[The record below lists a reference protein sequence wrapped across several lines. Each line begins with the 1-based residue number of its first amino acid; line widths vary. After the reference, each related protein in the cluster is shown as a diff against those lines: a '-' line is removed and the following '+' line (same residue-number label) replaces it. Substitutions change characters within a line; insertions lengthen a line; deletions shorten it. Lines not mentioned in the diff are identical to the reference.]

1 MKTLSRTM
9 VIALAVSSL
18 LLPAMAQPAKG
29 RHRVDLKAS
38 QLQNGANEIAASGD
52 LKLIAVV
59 SNGKVTAFQV
69 KDKDGKNMQGTVRK
83 AAAGGGGGPEKLCKA
98 EICVRRPD
106 HGLECWDVYV
116 DCKIV
121 DTLPK
126 GGKL

>member
-1 MKTLSRTM
+1 MKTLSRTL
-9 VIALAVSSL
+9 VITLAVSGL
-18 LLPAMAQPAKG
+18 LLPAMAQPARG

-38 QLQNGANEIAASGD
+38 QLQNGVNEIAASGD

-83 AAAGGGGGPEKLCKA
+83 AAGGGGPEKLCKA

-106 HGLECWDVYV
+106 HGLEC
-116 DCKIV
+116 
-121 DTLPK
+121 
-126 GGKL
+126 